1 VRIHLLNSGQLEKAN
16 QTFIFDHKRSFERN
30 ECGTEPSAPYIIAAA
45 KVSNWGDRANIYCA
59 NTYHANMCVDS
70 LTLSLIRVGTQT
82 AVAEFQSKIIAN
94 KSINSGSVCKLD
106 A

>member
-1 VRIHLLNSGQLEKAN
+1 
-16 QTFIFDHKRSFERN
+16 
-30 ECGTEPSAPYIIAAA
+30 
-45 KVSNWGDRANIYCA
+45 
-59 NTYHANMCVDS
+59 MCVDS